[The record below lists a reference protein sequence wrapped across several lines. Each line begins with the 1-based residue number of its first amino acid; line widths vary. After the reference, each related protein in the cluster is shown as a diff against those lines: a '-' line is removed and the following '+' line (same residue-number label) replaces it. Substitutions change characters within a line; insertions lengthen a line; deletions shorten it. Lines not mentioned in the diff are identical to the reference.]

1 MKRILLLVASS
12 ALLNCFI
19 LAQTSDVKPAGNSF
33 SDSAEETIQASKKNA
48 IRIYPNPS
56 YGKLSVS
63 SNKSTVLHFYIFDLE
78 GTLVYQAVLT
88 NKEKKN
94 IDNLMK
100 GTYIYDVFEKD
111 LSIEEGRIIIK

>member
-19 LAQTSDVKPAGNSF
+19 LAQASDVKPAGNSF
-33 SDSAEETIQASKKNA
+33 SNSPEKIQASKKNA

>member
-1 MKRILLLVASS
+1 METKSEFCCIEAVALSFILLKTKPMKRILLLVASS

-33 SDSAEETIQASKKNA
+33 SDSVEERIQTSKKNA

-63 SNKSTVLHFYIFDLE
+63 STKSTVLHFYIFDLE

-88 NKEKKN
+88 N
-94 IDNLMK
+94 
-100 GTYIYDVFEKD
+100 
-111 LSIEEGRIIIK
+111 